1 MTKFIFLFLVAILC
15 CESVDAIR
23 ATVTREDGSKYT
35 VTDLSIGGSIVID
48 SEIPTWTYG
57 NMDNVSTWLKFP
69 MSHGMLYRNITF
81 SNETV
86 WFT

>member
-1 MTKFIFLFLVAILC
+1 MFMIIIALC
-15 CESVDAIR
+15 CESVDAMR

-48 SEIPTWTYG
+48 SEIPTWTFG
-57 NMDNVSTWLKFP
+57 NMQNVSAWLKFSI
-69 MSHGMLYRNITF
+69 SHGMLCRDITY